1 MDDLPV
7 LSACRWYL
15 RGDSHHLGFY
25 VLATIFPL
33 SVDGAVY
40 PLLLTIYV
48 IFFVFDSLSVQ
59 IFGLQAWYIASF
71 LNPVLKYV
79 RLTQL
84 YHKPIMISIIHKYC
98 PGSYLV

>member
-25 VLATIFPL
+25 VLATF
-33 SVDGAVY
+33 DGAVY
-40 PLLLTIYV
+40 PRLLTIYV
-48 IFFVFDSLSVQ
+48 IFFVFDSLSVK

-71 LNPVLKYV
+71 F
-79 RLTQL
+79 
-84 YHKPIMISIIHKYC
+84 
-98 PGSYLV
+98 

>member
-1 MDDLPV
+1 MDGLPV

-25 VLATIFPL
+25 VLATFFPL

-48 IFFVFDSLSVQ
+48 IFFVFDFLSIK

-71 LNPVLKYV
+71 FKSGTAICPFNSTLSQAKYD
-79 RLTQL
+79 L
-84 YHKPIMISIIHKYC
+84 HHP
-98 PGSYLV
+98 